1 MCATLAAVRVPQTLE
16 HGDLWAGNIV
26 TRDGSH
32 VYFDWAES
40 SVAHPFFSFLLFL
53 PDATGRLS
61 HVPDVRRRLRDA
73 YLGPWTVYEPM
84 ERLIEAFELAQPLAG
99 LHHALLQHRF
109 VLPNLESGS
118 RWELQGEIPWDLKWI
133 LRNREKLQ
141 HLY

>member
-53 PDATGRLS
+53 PDATSRLS

-84 ERLIEAFELAQPLAG
+84 EQLIEAFELAQPLAG

-109 VLPNLESGS
+109 VLPNLESSS

-133 LRNREKLQ
+133 LRYREKLQ
-141 HLY
+141 PFF